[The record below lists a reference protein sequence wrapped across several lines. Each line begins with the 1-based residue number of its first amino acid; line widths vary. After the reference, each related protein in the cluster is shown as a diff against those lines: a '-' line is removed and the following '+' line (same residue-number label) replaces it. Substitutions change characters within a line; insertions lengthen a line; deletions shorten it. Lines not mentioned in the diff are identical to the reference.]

1 MPSNERVRLHDGEDS
16 TPVDQRRQRDE
27 GNSGRVIGPPGLDLP
42 LEVQRPTAPQLFVLL
57 LDEPGRVVTRE
68 EIRTLLWPDTT
79 VDFDHSLDVALNRL
93 RVALGDSGKE
103 PRFVETV
110 PRIGY
115 RFVAQVHTAIDRPR
129 AIRGRSIAARVGLY
143 ALTAIIAALIALA
156 IVHQHYDKFVDRPGR
171 ASSTR

>member
-1 MPSNERVRLHDGEDS
+1 MVFTFGDCSFSSSSLRLTRGGQAVRL
-16 TPVDQRRQRDE
+16 
-27 GNSGRVIGPPGLDLP
+27 SGQP
-42 LEVQRPTAPQLFVLL
+42 LRLLMLL
-57 LDEPGRVVTRE
+57 LEEPGRIVTRE

-93 RVALGDSGKE
+93 RAALGDSGKE

-115 RFVAQVHTAIDRPR
+115 RFVGEVHTAIERPST
-129 AIRGRSIAARVGLY
+129 IRERSMAVRVGLY

-156 IVHQHYDKFVDRPGR
+156 IVHQHYDRFVDRPAR

>member
-1 MPSNERVRLHDGEDS
+1 MVFTFGDCSFSSSSLRLTRAGKAVRL
-16 TPVDQRRQRDE
+16 
-27 GNSGRVIGPPGLDLP
+27 SGQP
-42 LEVQRPTAPQLFVLL
+42 LRLLVLL

-93 RVALGDSGKE
+93 RAALGDSGKE
-103 PRFVETV
+103 PRFIETV

-115 RFVAQVHTAIDRPR
+115 RFVAEVHAAIDRPR
-129 AIRGRSIAARVGLY
+129 AAIRGRSTAARVGLY

-156 IVHQHYDKFVDRPGR
+156 IVHQHYDKFVDRPAR

>member
-1 MPSNERVRLHDGEDS
+1 MVFTFGDCSFSSSSLRLTRAGKAVRL
-16 TPVDQRRQRDE
+16 
-27 GNSGRVIGPPGLDLP
+27 SGQP
-42 LEVQRPTAPQLFVLL
+42 LRLLVLL

-93 RVALGDSGKE
+93 RAALGDSGKE
-103 PRFVETV
+103 PKFVETV

-115 RFVAQVHTAIDRPR
+115 RFVAEVHTVVDCPR
-129 AIRGRSIAARVGLY
+129 GIRGRSIAARVGLY

-156 IVHQHYDKFVDRPGR
+156 IVHQHYDKFVDRPAG

>member
-1 MPSNERVRLHDGEDS
+1 MVFRFGECSFSSSSLRLTRGGKAVRL
-16 TPVDQRRQRDE
+16 
-27 GNSGRVIGPPGLDLP
+27 SGQP
-42 LEVQRPTAPQLFVLL
+42 LRLLGLL

-93 RVALGDSGKE
+93 RAALGDSGKE

-115 RFVAQVHTAIDRPR
+115 RFVAEVHREIDRPL

-156 IVHQHYDKFVDRPGR
+156 IVHQHYDKFVDRPAR

>member
-1 MPSNERVRLHDGEDS
+1 MVFTFGDCSFSSSSLRLMRGGKAVRL
-16 TPVDQRRQRDE
+16 
-27 GNSGRVIGPPGLDLP
+27 SGQP
-42 LEVQRPTAPQLFVLL
+42 LRLLMLL
-57 LDEPGRVVTRE
+57 LEEPGRVVTRE

-93 RVALGDSGKE
+93 RAALGDSGKE

-115 RFVAQVHTAIDRPR
+115 RFVAEVHTAIERPR
-129 AIRGRSIAARVGLY
+129 TIRERSMAVRVGLY

-156 IVHQHYDKFVDRPGR
+156 IVRQHYDKFVERPAR

>member
-1 MPSNERVRLHDGEDS
+1 
-16 TPVDQRRQRDE
+16 
-27 GNSGRVIGPPGLDLP
+27 
-42 LEVQRPTAPQLFVLL
+42 
-57 LDEPGRVVTRE
+57 VTRE

-93 RVALGDSGKE
+93 RAALGDSGKE

-115 RFVAQVHTAIDRPR
+115 RFVAEVHTAIDCPR

-156 IVHQHYDKFVDRPGR
+156 IVHQHYDKFVDRPAR
-171 ASSTR
+171 ASSSR